1 MPYDYFS
8 FQVNLNPNSV
18 NLDDY
23 LSDKTEMMF

>member
-8 FQVNLNPNSV
+8 FQVNLNPNSA